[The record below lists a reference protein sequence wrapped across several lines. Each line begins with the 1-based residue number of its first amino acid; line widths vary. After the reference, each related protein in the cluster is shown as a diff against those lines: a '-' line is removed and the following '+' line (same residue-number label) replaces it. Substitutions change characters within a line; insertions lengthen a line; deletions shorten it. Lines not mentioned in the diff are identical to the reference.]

1 MNELQEIDDDV
12 YFNGVEM
19 NEEDFKT
26 ENIPTRLADIQSLL
40 KSAES
45 EVEALRKQ
53 RAELVCIAR
62 VRGLSDIKIA
72 KATGLT
78 RERVFNIRKKHEENI

>member
-1 MNELQEIDDDV
+1 MNELQEIDGDV

-40 KSAES
+40 KSAQS
-45 EVEALRKQ
+45 EVDTLRKQ
-53 RAELVCIAR
+53 RAELMLVAR
-62 VRGLSDIKIA
+62 SRGLSDIKIA
-72 KATGLT
+72 ESTGLT
-78 RERVFNIRKKHEENI
+78 RERVFNIRKKYEENI

>member
-1 MNELQEIDDDV
+1 MNELQEIENDV

-45 EVEALRKQ
+45 EVDTLRK
-53 RAELVCIAR
+53 
-62 VRGLSDIKIA
+62 
-72 KATGLT
+72 
-78 RERVFNIRKKHEENI
+78 